1 MQHDSYL
8 LAWLSTFMS
17 CSGLRGPLCH
27 SGVLGSSGGCVGAAG
42 SPWPPLGAP
51 GLSCQVSPS
60 FVTTF
65 SSSKAAEV
73 LRKEECHNGADVVGL
88 VLGHSL
94 HAHVTSRGQRQA
106 PLWGGEWGRE
116 EPGMAPMSSEGPQ
129 NRYSLPTDKGR
140 VCKSI

>member
-17 CSGLRGPLCH
+17 CSGLRGLLCH
-27 SGVLGSSGGCVGAAG
+27 SGVLGSSGGCVGAAA

-65 SSSKAAEV
+65 FSSKAAEV

-94 HAHVTSRGQRQA
+94 ARPCHLSRTRRA
-106 PLWGGEWGRE
+106 PLWGGGWDRE

-129 NRYSLPTDKGR
+129 NRYSLPTGKGP
-140 VCKSI
+140 VCKSM